1 MSEGRFIVLEGID
14 GTGKSSVS
22 RRLKEWLESQG
33 REVVL
38 TAEPTQDWL
47 GMAVRRANQEDLD
60 PRTESLLFTA
70 DRCQHT
76 LRIREW
82 VRQGKVVICDRYFG
96 STVAY
101 QGAALE
107 GSMGEN
113 AVPWL
118 MALNGPVALRPDL
131 TVLLISDPRTS
142 MRRIGGREE
151 LSKFEKEGFL
161 GRVQGIYLMLADESE
176 WEVVDSDGPLDQVV
190 ERVRDLVKAYV

>member
-14 GTGKSSVS
+14 GTGKSSIS

-47 GMAVRRANQEDLD
+47 GMAVRRANLEDLD

-82 VRQGKVVICDRYFG
+82 RDQGKVVICDRYFG

-101 QGAALE
+101 QGASLQE
-107 GSMGEN
+107 TMGEN

-151 LSKFEKEGFL
+151 ISKFEKEGFL

-176 WEVVDSDGPLDQVV
+176 WEVVDSDGPLDQVA

>member
-22 RRLKEWLESQG
+22 RRLREWLESQG

-118 MALNGPVALRPDL
+118 LALNGPVALRPDL

-176 WEVVDSDGPLDQVV
+176 WEVVDSDGPLDQVE

>member
-1 MSEGRFIVLEGID
+1 MSGAFIVLEGID

-22 RRLKEWLESQG
+22 RRLREWLESQG

-118 MALNGPVALRPDL
+118 LALNGPVALRPDL

-176 WEVVDSDGPLDQVV
+176 WEVVDSDGPLDQVA

>member
-1 MSEGRFIVLEGID
+1 MSGAFIVLEGID

-22 RRLKEWLESQG
+22 RRLREWLESQG

-118 MALNGPVALRPDL
+118 LALNGPVALRPDL

-176 WEVVDSDGPLDQVV
+176 WEVVDSDGPLDQVE

>member
-1 MSEGRFIVLEGID
+1 MSGAFIVLEGID

-22 RRLKEWLESQG
+22 RRLREWLESQG

-118 MALNGPVALRPDL
+118 MALNGPVAMRPDL

-151 LSKFEKEGFL
+151 LSKFEKEGYL

>member
-101 QGAALE
+101 QGAAME

-118 MALNGPVALRPDL
+118 LALNGPVALRPDL

-151 LSKFEKEGFL
+151 LSKFEKEGYL

-176 WEVVDSDGPLDQVV
+176 WEVVDSDGPLDQVA

>member
-1 MSEGRFIVLEGID
+1 MSGAFIVLEGID

-22 RRLKEWLESQG
+22 RRLREWLESQG

-107 GSMGEN
+107 ESMGEN

-118 MALNGPVALRPDL
+118 MALNGPVAMRPDL

-176 WEVVDSDGPLDQVV
+176 WEVVDSDGPLDQVE